1 MILRNVTL
9 FVSRRALLPVLALLA
24 LTLTGCLSH
33 WFTDSTT
40 RLQVENRS
48 KSTILGIDII
58 SEDGTSVRPWIKDTI
73 EPGERSRVYEEDWVG
88 TFNLRIKARH
98 PLGASAQNG
107 LRAYA
112 DGEYVIEDLEFD
124 GGSEFLVVSDSEKG
138 PGLHLEFK

>member
-33 WFTDSTT
+33 WFVDSTT

-58 SEDGTSVRPWIKDTI
+58 SEDGSSVRPWIKDTI
-73 EPGERSRVYEEDWVG
+73 EPGERSRVYEEDLVG
-88 TFNLRIKARH
+88 TFRMRIRTTKSEYKFKNLE
-98 PLGASAQNG
+98 L
-107 LRAYA
+107 
-112 DGEYVIEDLEFD
+112 D
-124 GGSEFLVVSDSEKG
+124 GGSEYMVVSDSSKG
-138 PGLHLEFK
+138 LSYSFR